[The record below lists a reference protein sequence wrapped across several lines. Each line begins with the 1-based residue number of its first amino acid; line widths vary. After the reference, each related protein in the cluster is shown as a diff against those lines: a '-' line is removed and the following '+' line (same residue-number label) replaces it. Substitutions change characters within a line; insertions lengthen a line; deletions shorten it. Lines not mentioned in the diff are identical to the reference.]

1 MRAKKEE
8 EEEQQ
13 QQQQQILNYYLLSTV
28 SHDEVTP
35 SLLLQYRPLHEL
47 RDRNL
52 VTSQPVARRRT
63 VTVPT
68 TEKTFSSDKGP

>member
-1 MRAKKEE
+1 LQYGSQEEEEE

-13 QQQQQILNYYLLSTV
+13 QILNSYLLSTV

-35 SLLLQYRPLHEL
+35 GLLPQCRPLHKL

-52 VTSQPVARRRT
+52 VTSQPVARRRA